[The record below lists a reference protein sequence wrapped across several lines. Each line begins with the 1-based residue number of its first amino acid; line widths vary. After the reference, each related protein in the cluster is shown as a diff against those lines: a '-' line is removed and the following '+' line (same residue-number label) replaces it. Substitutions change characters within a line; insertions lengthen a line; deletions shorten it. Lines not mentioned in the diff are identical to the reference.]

1 MNPIHSPREESP
13 ASDRVQLDVRAL
25 LDQLGIEPTRL
36 PEDLRVVFER
46 VGGQR

>member
-1 MNPIHSPREESP
+1 MNPNHSPREASP

-36 PEDLRVVFER
+36 PDELRSRLQSVTE
-46 VGGQR
+46 